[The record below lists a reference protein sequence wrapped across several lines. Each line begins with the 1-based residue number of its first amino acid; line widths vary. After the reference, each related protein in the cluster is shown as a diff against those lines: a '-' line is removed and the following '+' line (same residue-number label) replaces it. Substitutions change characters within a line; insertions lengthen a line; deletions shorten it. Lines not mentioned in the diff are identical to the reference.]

1 MRRPYAER
9 VTVAAAIWASIA
21 TFIAMFAQAGPF
33 PSLVAML
40 TAGAIGGTVA
50 HKTTREKR

>member
-21 TFIAMFAQAGPF
+21 TFGAMLAQAGPV
-33 PSLVAML
+33 PRRVAML

-50 HKTTREKR
+50 HKTTRKR